1 MVGIE
6 LRPLAVA
13 LRPKQ
18 ACNTFPSIN
27 AAYAREVV
35 SSFSSA
41 GAGVTIDV
49 AVVAGA
55 VVVAVVGA
63 LTFIVSSSFLSAHDV
78 VDGTE
83 VVLGASYTKAPPVSK
98 IKYPNAISLDIFNIE
113 VGS

>member
-1 MVGIE
+1 M
-6 LRPLAVA
+6 AVA

-18 ACNTFPSIN
+18 ACNTFPSVI

-63 LTFIVSSSFLSAHDV
+63 LKFIVSSFLSAPKS

-98 IKYPNAISLDIFNIE
+98 IKYPNAISLDMFNIE
-113 VGS
+113 AGS